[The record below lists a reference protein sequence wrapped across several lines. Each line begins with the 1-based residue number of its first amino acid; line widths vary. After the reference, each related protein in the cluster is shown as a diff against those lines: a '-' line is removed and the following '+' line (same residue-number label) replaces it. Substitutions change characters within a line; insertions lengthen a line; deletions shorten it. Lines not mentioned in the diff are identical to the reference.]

1 VGALGTLIYLLRHGE
16 IEDAERRRFVGH
28 VDVALSPRGVRQ
40 AAAQAHRLRESGLT
54 AIFTSDLARARHTGE
69 IIGAPHGLRPTIV
82 PALREMNMGRWDG
95 LTAVEITER
104 DPAGFAAWT
113 ARIAEVPFP
122 DGESASDLLARA
134 WPAFSGLLHRRVV
147 GPIAVVGHGPGP
159 APGSLAQLQS
169 GLRRPDRSRA
179 RRRPVATAPAQ
190 RATAGPLSQLVRRAQ
205 SPRSARARWA
215 RYAAKTRSFIS

>member
-147 GPIAVVGHGPGP
+147 GPIAVVGHGGTNRALLCRALGLPLGRLLSFSQDYGALTVLEHDDGRWRLHRLNEP
-159 APGSLAQLQS
+159 PLA
-169 GLRRPDRSRA
+169 R
-179 RRRPVATAPAQ
+179 
-190 RATAGPLSQLVRRAQ
+190 
-205 SPRSARARWA
+205 
-215 RYAAKTRSFIS
+215 